1 MFMYYS
7 PTKIVFGIGMLKILG
22 EEVHRYGS
30 KALLVTSR
38 SFARKYGYLESLV
51 NNMKSSDVE
60 VYVYEGIEPNP
71 LFELCESIAQKY
83 RNKGIEVVI
92 GFGGGSVI
100 DAAKAIAVALSSG
113 KRLRDLVYP
122 NVIDFDVIPVIAIPT
137 TCGTG
142 SEVTKY
148 SILTD
153 LHTKRKVPL
162 VGPSII
168 PRVAIVDPETLK
180 HLPSELLIWT
190 TFDAFTHALEGF
202 TAKSSNPIS
211 DAIAL
216 GAMEIILDS
225 INYIHEKTRNTLA
238 NLHIASTMGGLVIN
252 ATGTTLIHAIG
263 YYLTTHHNIHH
274 GLANAIILPYVL
286 KINLRG
292 LPQSK
297 ITKLLQIFRASST
310 DELIK
315 KLSRTL
321 KHLDIPSN
329 LAQVGIKESELSE
342 MIKTI
347 LNYKRNLEVNPVPID
362 ENLLKEILI
371 EALKG

>member
-1 MFMYYS
+1 MYYS